1 MFMLLPAPLK
11 LVYIEE
17 HFSRGLGSLSSYP
30 SKTQDTSLL
39 AKLNIILFNSK
50 TDYRLDP
57 WQIIYYWFKQTLPFP
72 CTMLPQI
79 WKSNTDFTKRVK
91 EDPSFPLLPEGKQCT
106 WQYLLIACLL
116 AWCVNTHLC
125 VCCVHLQGSSQHQVH
140 VFVRFSSGYLN
151 CSVAWKVIQRSPA
164 WRQK

>member
-1 MFMLLPAPLK
+1 MLLPAPLK

-50 TDYRLDP
+50 TYYRLDP
-57 WQIIYYWFKQTLPFP
+57 WQIIYYWFKQTSPFP

-106 WQYLLIACLL
+106 
-116 AWCVNTHLC
+116 
-125 VCCVHLQGSSQHQVH
+125 
-140 VFVRFSSGYLN
+140 
-151 CSVAWKVIQRSPA
+151 
-164 WRQK
+164 